1 MREDG
6 SCSSPNFDS
15 LGLSQTRPHGVLGRP
30 RATVVRRPR
39 FTVYTRVARVDRW
52 VDGLPRRNNNP
63 DLDTRRRRIV
73 LHASRGRDFTVRV
86 SSKRGEEAVLGV
98 LGV

>member
-6 SCSSPNFDS
+6 LCSSNSFDS
-15 LGLSQTRPHGVLGRP
+15 LGLSQTRPHGVVGRP

-39 FTVYTRVARVDRW
+39 LTIYTRAARVDRS
-52 VDGLPRRNNNP
+52 VDGLPRSHNNP

-73 LHASRGRDFTVRV
+73 LHLSRGRDFIVRV
-86 SSKRGEEAVLGV
+86 S
-98 LGV
+98 